1 MTYPAH
7 ESDGQISGVHS
18 MALRQ
23 EIAERLGA
31 DLDRKP
37 IGMPPRLTMLMNR
50 LRDEPCR
57 IRLEPDR

>member
-1 MTYPAH
+1 MTYPAR
-7 ESDGQISGVHS
+7 ESDVQISRVHS

-50 LRDEPCR
+50 LRDKP
-57 IRLEPDR
+57 